1 MSCGFPPEGGGG
13 APYDGLYREAP
24 PPRGTF
30 SRLPSL
36 VEVYKRVGKS
46 VGSVKGHK
54 RANR

>member
-1 MSCGFPPEGGGG
+1 MSCGFPPEGGG

-24 PPRGTF
+24 LPRGTF